1 MEKSLSGP
9 AGDRAEDLQDN
20 SKVAA
25 IEFKPYAQS
34 RLPDNREFKGDLLNS
49 LIRVRRAQ
57 LALMD
62 EIYTLEN
69 FLEEVLDRDEGGRC

>member
-25 IEFKPYAQS
+25 IEFKPCECGFGWS
-34 RLPDNREFKGDLLNS
+34 CWNDSSICGFFGCFECPRWG
-49 LIRVRRAQ
+49 
-57 LALMD
+57 
-62 EIYTLEN
+62 
-69 FLEEVLDRDEGGRC
+69 

>member
-1 MEKSLSGP
+1 MKKETNGP
-9 AGDRAEDLQDN
+9 VGDQARYN
-20 SKVAA
+20 NINKVAVH
-25 IEFKPYAQS
+25 EFKPYAQS

-62 EIYTLEN
+62 EMYTLEN
-69 FLEEVLDRDEGGRC
+69 FLEEALDRDEGGRC

>member
-1 MEKSLSGP
+1 MELKNSGP
-9 AGDRAEDLQDN
+9 ARDQARYN
-20 SKVAA
+20 NINKVAVH
-25 IEFKPYAQS
+25 EFKPYAQS

-62 EIYTLEN
+62 EMYTLEN
-69 FLEEVLDRDEGGRC
+69 FLEEALDRDEGGRC